1 MLCMNKIYRVPTKKG
16 YVKTRIDKGKA
27 WKDLYGKK
35 KCVNCKKYFAELELY
50 TFVGNDPYHFQHVDC
65 KHPKE
70 IID

>member
-1 MLCMNKIYRVPTKKG
+1 MNKIYRVPTKKG
-16 YVKTRIDKGKA
+16 YLKTRIDKGKA

-35 KCVNCKKYFAELELY
+35 KCVKCKKYFGESELY
-50 TFVGNDPYHFQHVDC
+50 TTIGNDPSKFQHVDC